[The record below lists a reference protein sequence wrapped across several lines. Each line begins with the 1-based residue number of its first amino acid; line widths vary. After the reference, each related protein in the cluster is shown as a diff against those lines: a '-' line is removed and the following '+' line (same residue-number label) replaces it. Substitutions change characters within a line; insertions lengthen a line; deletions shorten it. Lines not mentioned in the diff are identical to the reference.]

1 MPGGVT
7 RHRASS
13 SATAPGGGYRHVVRK
28 HPATAMSRIGAGDP

>member
-13 SATAPGGGYRHVVRK
+13 FGDARGGGHRHVVRK
-28 HPATAMSRIGAGDP
+28 HPATAMSRVGACDP